1 MENHSLLALIQKTE
15 TNYKSE
21 VTKFWTSSKKKRA
34 HNLYQ
39 LIATAKNEAQL
50 KRELLFKKIF
60 LKTYSEKND
69 YLWRNE
75 LRVLKDEL
83 ERFYIQH
90 EHAVHVKNN
99 PAYTDW
105 LLVQA
110 YDRIKFQDGIAEKA
124 QSLQQSKDFTAAYN
138 YALDAKMIEVIN
150 LQNVYGNFKQIIE
163 RYPQAVKECVD
174 GLNHLVAY
182 YQGRINLFIAQ
193 YNFIF
198 GQHDKVH
205 LSPLPPEYNCS
216 LPQNPISKFYQF
228 YADSH
233 GDNYDVKIENLQKA
247 ITSISPIALNNKLYE
262 YNQVLV
268 VLSLARELSAN
279 GHYEKAHEEFVRIKQ
294 SIDEKFALFKTAFYV
309 NYTMNLVKSK
319 KYEEALFALD
329 NEYTEEHP
337 MFKNM
342 LLQNRMVCYL
352 NLRDTQNLSK
362 YISSDLDSA
371 PFPLNYML
379 KLIKSVYFY
388 LVKEYD
394 LALNIVSNLLNTKD
408 AADRLQEYQPIAH
421 IFKKLYTTTQKNMLL
436 KKWKSEDV
444 KILRTAVQEFEQTA
458 HPEIKFVAVYQWVK
472 TEIEQH
478 LANSS
483 INT

>member
-34 HNLYQ
+34 HKLYQ

-60 LKTYSEKND
+60 LKKYSEKND

-110 YDRIKFQDGIAEKA
+110 YDRIKFQDGIAEKE
-124 QSLQQSKDFTAAYN
+124 QSLQQSKDLTAAYN
-138 YALDAKMIEVIN
+138 YALDAKMIKVIN
-150 LQNVYGNFKQIIE
+150 LQNVHGNFKQIIDK
-163 RYPQAVKECVD
+163 YPQAIDDCVT
-174 GLNHLVAY
+174 GLNNLVAY
-182 YQGRINLFIAQ
+182 YHGRINLFIAQ

-198 GQHDKVH
+198 GQHDKVL
-205 LSPLPPEYNCS
+205 LSPLPAEYLCL
-216 LPQNPISKFYQF
+216 LPQNPICKFYQY

-233 GDNYDVKIENLQKA
+233 CDDYDKRIQNLKQA
-247 ITSISPIALNNKLYE
+247 IASISPIVAHNKFYE

-268 VLSLARELSAN
+268 VISLARELSAN
-279 GHYEKAHEEFVRIKQ
+279 GHYEQAHLEFIRIKQ
-294 SIDEKFALFKTAFYV
+294 SIDEKFVQFKTAFYV
-309 NYTMNLVKSK
+309 NYTTNLVKSK
-319 KYEEALFALD
+319 KYQEALFTLD

-337 MFKNM
+337 LFKNM
-342 LLQNRMVCYL
+342 LLQNRMICYL
-352 NLRDTQNLSK
+352 YLRDTKNLSS
-362 YISSDLDSA
+362 YISSDLDEA
-371 PFPLNYML
+371 PFPINYML
-379 KLIKSVYFY
+379 KLIKSAYFY
-388 LVKEYD
+388 LNKDFDV
-394 LALNIVSNLLNTKD
+394 AISIVTNLLNTKD
-408 AADRLQEYQPIAH
+408 ATDRMQQYQPIAQLLQS
-421 IFKKLYTTTQKNMLL
+421 LYTIAQKNILL
-436 KKWKSEDV
+436 KKWSPDSV
-444 KILRTAVQEFEQTA
+444 KTLFSAINEFEQSA
-458 HPEIKFVAVYQWVK
+458 HPEIKLVAVYQWVK
-472 TEIEQH
+472 KEVEEK
-478 LANSS
+478 AER
-483 INT
+483 